1 MPEGYSN
8 INYESFSNVKN
19 SNVENSNVVNS
30 NVVNSNV
37 DTLAIL
43 VLQNTD
49 DGYIQSQY
57 DKYSET
63 LEKYK
68 EDDTINNTDYNTL
81 QRKLSNVESSKN
93 TLLNSLLASA
103 KLVEL
108 QRVKDSLGL
117 DTRNLMTRYLNMQLT
132 HDNMKCETNDNK
144 CRVSKTALE
153 TKLNEE
159 TLPELVKKEPKV
171 QKAVKEYKDYAKD
184 NQETIK
190 GYVAATVQ
198 HNQNETL
205 FIAAFAKAIG
215 NMNNEIRKQVEDAC
229 MIEAQRR
236 YDSEHKVTV
245 NYDDFTCTLS
255 GKKYKTVG
263 NTNKADATITTTT
276 TTTTT
281 NTYDDNDDDDMA
293 PPTPSGETTT
303 TGRVIGGLFAGII
316 ILGIFFLAINCFFG
330 GNWVSCAW
338 LAILGSGS
346 DSKPSSS
353 STTTTTTTTIRG
365 SAPAPTR
372 VLGKLETSKFNPEDL
387 DKISSTGLTTSEF
400 N

>member
-8 INYESFSNVKN
+8 INYESFSNVEN
-19 SNVENSNVVNS
+19 SNVENFNEEL
-30 NVVNSNV
+30 

-49 DGYIQSQY
+49 DGYIQNQY
-57 DKYSET
+57 NNYSNT
-63 LEKYK
+63 LKEYK
-68 EDDTINNTDYNTL
+68 EDGTINNTDYNTL
-81 QRKLSNVESSKN
+81 QRLLSNVESSKN

-103 KLVEL
+103 KLVKL

-117 DTRNLMTRYLNMQLT
+117 KARNLMTSYLNM
-132 HDNMKCETNDNK
+132 HNMYNMKCETNTDE
-144 CRVSKTALE
+144 CRLAKTNLE
-153 TKLNEE
+153 TKLGE
-159 TLPELVKKEPKV
+159 TLEKSGELSQDVND
-171 QKAVKEYKDYAKD
+171 AIKEYKEYAKD
-184 NQETIK
+184 NQKTIK
-190 GYVAATVQ
+190 GYVDATVQ
-198 HNQNETL
+198 HNQNENL

-236 YDSEHKVTV
+236 YDTDHKVEINT
-245 NYDDFTCTLS
+245 DDFTCKLS
-255 GKKYKTVG
+255 GRNYEIVETGTGG
-263 NTNKADATITTTT
+263 NTNEVDTTITTTT

-281 NTYDDNDDDDMA
+281 NTYDDDMA
-293 PPTPSGETTT
+293 PPTPSGETTK

-330 GNWVSCAW
+330 FDWVSCAW

-346 DSKPSSS
+346 DSKPR
-353 STTTTTTTTIRG
+353 STTTTTTTTITTRG

-372 VLGKLETSKFNPEDL
+372 VLGSVETSEFDPAGL
-387 DKISSTGLTTSEF
+387 DKISSTGLTTSDF